1 MRLSTCLHQYFYEY
15 LPQIKGT
22 SEQSITTYRQ
32 AFSLFLHFLTDY
44 HSIKIKSLKLEHLT
58 PEAVLAFLNHLETE
72 RKNTVQTR
80 NNRLAVIKSLAKM
93 IRFMHP
99 DKKRIAEA
107 LLAIPQKRAQ
117 KKVMGFLYPEEI
129 MKVFSAV
136 DLKKKEGMRDFTILH
151 LLYDSGARA
160 SEIATLEFDYFD
172 PGNETIAVLG
182 KGNRYRLIN
191 LCPRTASLL
200 SDYIINHRVDPIP
213 LFARRLF
220 INQRK
225 QGITR
230 HGINKICRKY
240 LTKSLPRKRLK
251 GLSPAHCFRH
261 SCAVNMVTSGDPI
274 SDIKNRLG
282 HQNVESTMVYLQ
294 LDLSKKRKIQNQLIE
309 YMHSKITHDTKID
322 ELIDWENNT
331 EILTWLDSL

>member
-15 LPQIKGT
+15 LPRIKGT
-22 SEQSITTYRQ
+22 SEHSIKAYRQ
-32 AFSLFLHFLTDY
+32 TFSLFLHFMAGY
-44 HSIKIKSLKLEHLT
+44 HSIKIKSLKIEHLT
-58 PEAVLAFLNHLETE
+58 VDAVLAFLYYLEKDRE
-72 RKNTVQTR
+72 NSVQTR
-80 NNRLAVIKSLAKM
+80 NHRLAVIKSLAKM

-99 DKKRIAEA
+99 DKKRIAET

-117 KKVMGFLYPEEI
+117 KKIMGFLYPEEI

-191 LCPRTASLL
+191 LCPRTASLI
-200 SDYIINHRVDPIP
+200 SDYIINHRVDPIH
-213 LFARRLF
+213 LFAHRLF

-225 QGITR
+225 RGLTR

-240 LTKSLPRKRLK
+240 LTKALPEKRLK
-251 GLSPAHCFRH
+251 DLSPAHCFRH
-261 SCAVNMVTSGDPI
+261 SCAIKMVTSGEPV

-282 HQNVESTMVYLQ
+282 HRSVESTMIYLQ
-294 LDLSKKRKIQNQLIE
+294 LDLSKKRKIQSKLME
-309 YMHSKITHDTKID
+309 YMQSKINHDKKID
-322 ELIDWENNT
+322 ELIDWKNSA
-331 EILTWLDSL
+331 EILAWLDSL

>member
-15 LPQIKGT
+15 LPRIKGT
-22 SEQSITTYRQ
+22 SEHSIKAYRQ
-32 AFSLFLHFLTDY
+32 TFSLFLHFLAGH
-44 HSIKIKSLKLEHLT
+44 HSIKIKSLKIEHLT
-58 PEAVLAFLNHLETE
+58 VDAVLAFLNHLEKN
-72 RKNTVQTR
+72 RKNGVQTR
-80 NNRLAVIKSLAKM
+80 NHRLAVIKSLAKM

-117 KKVMGFLYPEEI
+117 KKIMGFLYPEEI
-129 MKVFSAV
+129 MKIFESV
-136 DLKKKEGMRDFTILH
+136 DLTKRDGMRDFTILH

-172 PGNETIAVLG
+172 PKNETIAVLG

-191 LCPRTASLL
+191 LCPKTSSLI
-200 SDYIINHRVDPIP
+200 SDYIANHRVDPIH
-213 LFARRLF
+213 LFAHRLF

-225 QGITR
+225 RGMTR
-230 HGINKICRKY
+230 HCINKICRKY
-240 LTKSLPRKRLK
+240 LTTVLPEKRLK

-261 SCAVNMVTSGDPI
+261 SCAVNMVTSGVPV

-282 HQNVESTMVYLQ
+282 HQSVESTMTYLH
-294 LDLSKKRKIQNQLIE
+294 LDLSKKRNIQNKLME
-309 YMHSKITHDTKID
+309 YMQTKINHDKKID
-322 ELIDWENNT
+322 ELIDWKNNA
-331 EILTWLDSL
+331 EILAWLDSL

>member
-15 LPQIKGT
+15 LPRIKGV
-22 SEQSITTYRQ
+22 SEHSIKAYQQTF
-32 AFSLFLHFLTDY
+32 ALFLYFLAGH
-44 HSIKIKSLKLEHLT
+44 HSIKIKSLKIDHLT
-58 PEAVLAFLNHLETE
+58 VDAVLAFLHYLEKD

-80 NNRLAVIKSLAKM
+80 NQRLAVIKSLAKM

-99 DKKRIAEA
+99 DKKPIAEA
-107 LLAIPQKRAQ
+107 VLTIPQKRAQ

-129 MKVFSAV
+129 MKVFNAV

-172 PGNETIAVLG
+172 PENETIAVLG
-182 KGNRYRLIN
+182 KGNRYRLIA
-191 LCPRTASLL
+191 LCPRTASLI
-200 SDYIINHRVDPIP
+200 SDYITNHRVDPIL
-213 LFARRLF
+213 LFSHRLF

-225 QGITR
+225 RGMTR

-240 LTKSLPRKRLK
+240 LTKALPEKRLK

-261 SCAVNMVTSGDPI
+261 SCAVTMVTSGESV

-282 HQNVESTMVYLQ
+282 HQSVESTMIYLQ
-294 LDLSKKRKIQNQLIE
+294 LDLSKKRKIQSKLMK
-309 YMHSKITHDTKID
+309 YMQSKINHDKKID
-322 ELIDWENNT
+322 ELIDWKNSA
-331 EILTWLDSL
+331 EILAWLDSL

>member
-1 MRLSTCLHQYFYEY
+1 MRLTSCLHQYFTQY
-15 LPQIKGT
+15 LPLIKGA
-22 SEQSITTYRQ
+22 SEQSIKAYKQT
-32 AFSLFLHFLTDY
+32 FSLFLHFLAGY
-44 HSIKIKSLKLEHLT
+44 HSIKIKSLKIEHLT
-58 PEAVLAFLNHLETE
+58 VDAVLAFLHHLEKD
-72 RKNTVQTR
+72 RKNSVQTR
-80 NNRLAVIKSLAKM
+80 NHRLAVIKSLAKM

-99 DKKRIAEA
+99 DKKRIAEV
-107 LLAIPQKRAQ
+107 LLTIPQKRAQ
-117 KKVMGFLYPEEI
+117 KKVMGFLHPEEI

-172 PGNETIAVLG
+172 PENETIAVLG

-191 LCPRTASLL
+191 LCSKTASLI
-200 SDYIINHRVDPIP
+200 SDYITNHRVDPIH
-213 LFARRLF
+213 LFAYRLF

-225 QGITR
+225 RGMTR

-240 LTKSLPRKRLK
+240 LTKILPVKRLK

-261 SCAVNMVTSGDPI
+261 SCAVNMVTSGAPV

-282 HQNVESTMVYLQ
+282 HQSVESTMIYLQ
-294 LDLSKKRKIQNQLIE
+294 LDLSKKREIQDKLME
-309 YMHSKITHDTKID
+309 YMQSKINHDKKID
-322 ELIDWENNT
+322 ELIDWENNA
-331 EILTWLDSL
+331 EILAWLDSL

>member
-1 MRLSTCLHQYFYEY
+1 MRLTSCLHQYFTQY
-15 LPQIKGT
+15 LPLIKGA
-22 SEQSITTYRQ
+22 SEQSIKAYKQT
-32 AFSLFLHFLTDY
+32 FSLFLHFLAGY
-44 HSIKIKSLKLEHLT
+44 HSIKIKSLKIEHLT
-58 PEAVLAFLNHLETE
+58 VEAVLAFLHHLEKD
-72 RKNTVQTR
+72 RKNSVQTR
-80 NNRLAVIKSLAKM
+80 NHRLAVIKSLAKM

-99 DKKRIAEA
+99 DKKRIAEV
-107 LLAIPQKRAQ
+107 LLTIPQKRAQ
-117 KKVMGFLYPEEI
+117 KKVMGFLHPEEI

-172 PGNETIAVLG
+172 PENETIAVLG

-191 LCPRTASLL
+191 LCSRTASLI
-200 SDYIINHRVDPIP
+200 SDYITNHRVDPIH
-213 LFARRLF
+213 LFAYRLF

-225 QGITR
+225 RGMTR

-240 LTKSLPRKRLK
+240 LTKILPVKRLK

-261 SCAVNMVTSGDPI
+261 SCAVNMVTSGAPV

-282 HQNVESTMVYLQ
+282 HQSVESTMIYLQ
-294 LDLSKKRKIQNQLIE
+294 LDLSKKRKIQNKLME
-309 YMHSKITHDTKID
+309 YMQSKINHDKKID
-322 ELIDWENNT
+322 DLIDWENSA
-331 EILTWLDSL
+331 EILAWLDSL